1 MRPLSE
7 GGMVAERFGDTSFQ
21 RRLVIF
27 HDKQVMAIFIAN
39 MLTNLPLSEDRIANV
54 SLSLTRRMNATQ
66 SDEQPKVIR

>member
-39 MLTNLPLSEDRIANV
+39 MLTNLPLGEDRITKV
-54 SLSLTRRMNATQ
+54 SACRSR
-66 SDEQPKVIR
+66 